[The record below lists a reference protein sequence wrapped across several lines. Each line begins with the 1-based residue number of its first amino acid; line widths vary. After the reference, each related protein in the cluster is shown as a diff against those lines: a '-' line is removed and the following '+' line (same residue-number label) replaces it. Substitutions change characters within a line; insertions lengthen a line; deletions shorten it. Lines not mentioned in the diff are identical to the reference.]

1 MMARAKTPFLFVQ
14 IVDVRRT
21 KWNADREIASL
32 DVALHISVM
41 QGYLFEGLDQ
51 WVHRPGEGGIGL
63 GRKSLS
69 ALENA
74 SLSFLSVIDTEGGLD
89 AVLFLR
95 RTGSVLASW
104 TRDGIRLDVVS
115 VMAATML
122 ASVDTIVEALGGPS
136 SRSISVTSGDRQIVA
151 TKLGS
156 QAFLFVVAPK
166 TVSQRYVRK
175 AVRELVVRLTAASS
189 TSLQRVEPRSSKV
202 EAKS

>member
-1 MMARAKTPFLFVQ
+1 M
-14 IVDVRRT
+14 
-21 KWNADREIASL
+21 
-32 DVALHISVM
+32 
-41 QGYLFEGLDQ
+41 
-51 WVHRPGEGGIGL
+51 

-74 SLSFLSVIDTEGGLD
+74 SLSFLSAIDPEGGLD

-104 TRDGIRLDVVS
+104 TRQGIRLDVVS

-175 AVRELVVRLTAASS
+175 AVRELAVRLAAVSA
-189 TSLQRVEPRSSKV
+189 TSLERLEPRSSKI
-202 EAKS
+202 EANH

>member
-1 MMARAKTPFLFVQ
+1 M
-14 IVDVRRT
+14 
-21 KWNADREIASL
+21 
-32 DVALHISVM
+32 
-41 QGYLFEGLDQ
+41 EG
-51 WVHRPGEGGIGL
+51 VGL

-74 SLSFLSVIDTEGGLD
+74 SLSFLSAIDTDGGLD

-136 SRSISVTSGDRQIVA
+136 SRSISVASGDRQIIA
-151 TKLGS
+151 TKVGS

-166 TVSQRYVRK
+166 SVSQRYVRK
-175 AVRELVVRLTAASS
+175 AVRELVARLTAASAI
-189 TSLQRVEPRSSKV
+189 TPLRVEADSSKV
-202 EAKS
+202 ETRP

>member
-1 MMARAKTPFLFVQ
+1 MGPS
-14 IVDVRRT
+14 
-21 KWNADREIASL
+21 SL
-32 DVALHISVM
+32 
-41 QGYLFEGLDQ
+41 G
-51 WVHRPGEGGIGL
+51 RGGIGL

-74 SLSFLSVIDTEGGLD
+74 SLSFLSSIDTEGGLD

-136 SRSISVTSGDRQIVA
+136 ARCISVMSGDRPIRA
-151 TKLGS
+151 TKLGP
-156 QAFLFVVAPK
+156 QPLLFGVGP
-166 TVSQRYVRK
+166 R
-175 AVRELVVRLTAASS
+175 TAN
-189 TSLQRVEPRSSKV
+189 
-202 EAKS
+202 

>member
-1 MMARAKTPFLFVQ
+1 M
-14 IVDVRRT
+14 
-21 KWNADREIASL
+21 
-32 DVALHISVM
+32 
-41 QGYLFEGLDQ
+41 
-51 WVHRPGEGGIGL
+51 GGVGL
-63 GRKSLS
+63 GRKPLS

-74 SLSFLSVIDTEGGLD
+74 SLSFLSAIDTEGGLD

-151 TKLGS
+151 TKVGS
-156 QAFLFVVAPK
+156 QAFLFVIAPK
-166 TVSQRYVRK
+166 TVSQRYVRR
-175 AVRELVVRLTAASS
+175 AVRELVARLTAASAM
-189 TSLQRVEPRSSKV
+189 TLQRLEPQSSKV
-202 EAKS
+202 EARR

>member
-1 MMARAKTPFLFVQ
+1 MGPS
-14 IVDVRRT
+14 
-21 KWNADREIASL
+21 SL
-32 DVALHISVM
+32 
-41 QGYLFEGLDQ
+41 G
-51 WVHRPGEGGIGL
+51 RGGIGL

-74 SLSFLSVIDTEGGLD
+74 SLSFLSSIDTEGGLD

-136 SRSISVTSGDRQIVA
+136 SPSISVASGDRQIVA
-151 TKLGS
+151 TKVGP
-156 QAFLFVVAPK
+156 QAVLFVVAPGS
-166 TVSQRYVRK
+166 VSQPYVRK
-175 AVRELVVRLTAASS
+175 ALPELRARVAAA
-189 TSLQRVEPRSSKV
+189 P
-202 EAKS
+202 ANP

>member
-1 MMARAKTPFLFVQ
+1 MGPS
-14 IVDVRRT
+14 
-21 KWNADREIASL
+21 SL
-32 DVALHISVM
+32 
-41 QGYLFEGLDQ
+41 G
-51 WVHRPGEGGIGL
+51 RGGIGL

-74 SLSFLSVIDTEGGLD
+74 SLSFLSSIDTEGGLD

-136 SRSISVTSGDRQIVA
+136 SPSISVTSGDRQIIA
-151 TKLGS
+151 TKAGS
-156 QAFLFVVAPK
+156 QPFLVAVTPRSVRQPYVRQAVRARVAP
-166 TVSQRYVRK
+166 
-175 AVRELVVRLTAASS
+175 
-189 TSLQRVEPRSSKV
+189 
-202 EAKS
+202 

>member
-1 MMARAKTPFLFVQ
+1 MGPS
-14 IVDVRRT
+14 
-21 KWNADREIASL
+21 SL
-32 DVALHISVM
+32 
-41 QGYLFEGLDQ
+41 G
-51 WVHRPGEGGIGL
+51 RGGIGL

-74 SLSFLSVIDTEGGLD
+74 SLSFLSSIDTEGGLD

-136 SRSISVTSGDRQIVA
+136 SRSISGASGGRQIVA
-151 TKLGS
+151 TKVRS
-156 QAFLFVVAPK
+156 QALLFVVPAK
-166 TVSQRYVRK
+166 SVSQRHVRK
-175 AVRELVVRLTAASS
+175 AVRELVARLTVAPAIAP
-189 TSLQRVEPRSSKV
+189 QRVEVRSSKV
-202 EAKS
+202 EAAR

>member
-1 MMARAKTPFLFVQ
+1 MGPS
-14 IVDVRRT
+14 
-21 KWNADREIASL
+21 SL
-32 DVALHISVM
+32 
-41 QGYLFEGLDQ
+41 G
-51 WVHRPGEGGIGL
+51 RGGVSL

-74 SLSFLSVIDTEGGLD
+74 SLSFLSAIDTEGGLD

-104 TRDGIRLDVVS
+104 TREGIRLDVVS

-122 ASVDTIVEALGGPS
+122 ASVDTIVEALGGPN
-136 SRSISVTSGDRQIVA
+136 SRSISVASGDRQIVA

-166 TVSQRYVRK
+166 SVSQRYVRK
-175 AVRELVVRLTAASS
+175 AVRELVARLTAASA
-189 TSLQRVEPRSSKV
+189 TTLQHVEPRTSKV
-202 EAKS
+202 EARR

>member
-1 MMARAKTPFLFVQ
+1 MVPS
-14 IVDVRRT
+14 
-21 KWNADREIASL
+21 SL
-32 DVALHISVM
+32 
-41 QGYLFEGLDQ
+41 G
-51 WVHRPGEGGIGL
+51 RGGIGL

-69 ALENA
+69 ALANA
-74 SLSFLSVIDTEGGLD
+74 SLSCLSSIDTEGGLD

-136 SRSISVTSGDRQIVA
+136 SRSISVTSGDRQIIA

-156 QAFLFVVAPK
+156 PAFLFVIAPRN
-166 TVSQRYVRK
+166 VSHRSVRNP
-175 AVRELVVRLTAASS
+175 ARVLVERLTSAPAA
-189 TSLQRVEPRSSKV
+189 TLQRVEPRSSRV
-202 EAKS
+202 EASR

>member
-1 MMARAKTPFLFVQ
+1 M
-14 IVDVRRT
+14 
-21 KWNADREIASL
+21 
-32 DVALHISVM
+32 
-41 QGYLFEGLDQ
+41 
-51 WVHRPGEGGIGL
+51 
-63 GRKSLS
+63 S

-74 SLSFLSVIDTEGGLD
+74 SLSFLSAIDTESGLD

-115 VMAATML
+115 VMAATLL

-156 QAFLFVVAPK
+156 QAFLFVVAPRS
-166 TVSQRYVRK
+166 VSPRYVRK
-175 AVRELVVRLTAASS
+175 AVRELVGRLTAASAM
-189 TSLQRVEPRSSKV
+189 TLLRVQPRSSRV
-202 EAKS
+202 EAKP

>member
-1 MMARAKTPFLFVQ
+1 M
-14 IVDVRRT
+14 
-21 KWNADREIASL
+21 
-32 DVALHISVM
+32 
-41 QGYLFEGLDQ
+41 
-51 WVHRPGEGGIGL
+51 
-63 GRKSLS
+63 S

-74 SLSFLSVIDTEGGLD
+74 SLSFLSAIDTESGLD

-115 VMAATML
+115 VMAATLL

-156 QAFLFVVAPK
+156 QAFLFVVAPRS
-166 TVSQRYVRK
+166 VSPRYVRK
-175 AVRELVVRLTAASS
+175 AVRELVGRLTAASAM
-189 TSLQRVEPRSSKV
+189 TLLRVQPRSSKV
-202 EAKS
+202 EAKP

>member
-1 MMARAKTPFLFVQ
+1 MGHSSLGTGG
-14 IVDVRRT
+14 
-21 KWNADREIASL
+21 ASM
-32 DVALHISVM
+32 S
-41 QGYLFEGLDQ
+41 
-51 WVHRPGEGGIGL
+51 
-63 GRKSLS
+63 RKSLS

-74 SLSFLSVIDTEGGLD
+74 SLSFLSAIDTEGGLD

-104 TRDGIRLDVVS
+104 TREGIRLDVVS

-136 SRSISVTSGDRQIVA
+136 SRSISVASGDRQIVA

-175 AVRELVVRLTAASS
+175 AVRELAVRLAAASA
-189 TSLQRVEPRSSKV
+189 TSLERLEPRSSKV
-202 EAKS
+202 EANH

>member
-1 MMARAKTPFLFVQ
+1 M
-14 IVDVRRT
+14 
-21 KWNADREIASL
+21 EG
-32 DVALHISVM
+32 VA
-41 QGYLFEGLDQ
+41 
-51 WVHRPGEGGIGL
+51 L

-74 SLSFLSVIDTEGGLD
+74 SLSFLSAIDTDGGLD

-104 TRDGIRLDVVS
+104 TREGIRLDVVS

-136 SRSISVTSGDRQIVA
+136 SRSISVTSGDRQIIA
-151 TKLGS
+151 TKVGS

-166 TVSQRYVRK
+166 SLSQRYVRK
-175 AVRELVVRLTAASS
+175 AVRELVVRLTGASAVS
-189 TSLQRVEPRSSKV
+189 AHGVEARSSKV
-202 EAKS
+202 EARR

>member
-1 MMARAKTPFLFVQ
+1 MGPS
-14 IVDVRRT
+14 
-21 KWNADREIASL
+21 SL
-32 DVALHISVM
+32 
-41 QGYLFEGLDQ
+41 G
-51 WVHRPGEGGIGL
+51 RGGIGL

-74 SLSFLSVIDTEGGLD
+74 SLSFLSSIDTEGGLD

-136 SRSISVTSGDRQIVA
+136 SRSISVASGDRQIVA
-151 TKLGS
+151 PRS
-156 QAFLFVVAPK
+156 
-166 TVSQRYVRK
+166 VSQRYVRK
-175 AVRELVVRLTAASS
+175 AVRELVARLTVAPAIAP
-189 TSLQRVEPRSSKV
+189 QRVEVRSSKV
-202 EAKS
+202 EAAR